1 MAANPAP
8 GTLDAPDPRNKL
20 ALMNTDES
28 QFAVS
33 HGALGSESLQV

>member
-8 GTLDAPDPRNKL
+8 GTLDAPDLGNKL

-28 QFAVS
+28 QFDVS
-33 HGALGSESLQV
+33 HGALRSESLQV